1 MKEFQTAVKAAVAEE
16 EDFGFDLEFIIDKG
30 VEGRERKIV
39 AHKPS
44 DGQMTVLMAF
54 VGDDLR
60 SNAESVSAA
69 LTFFNSVLEIE
80 DARYIRRRLLNM
92 NDPFGANEVID
103 ILTYLMEEWSGKS
116 GTSQGGSRA
125 SRRQNGRSSTARQRT
140 TE

>member
-1 MKEFQTAVKAAVAEE
+1 MKEFQTAVKAQVAED
-16 EDFGFDLEFIIDKG
+16 EDFGFDVDFEVDKG
-30 VEGRERKIV
+30 TDKERKIV

-80 DARYIRRRLLNM
+80 DARYIRRRLLDM
-92 NDPFGANEVID
+92 HDPFGADEVIA

-116 GTSQGGSRA
+116 GTSQPASRG

-140 TE
+140 PE